1 MLKVGAAQLGA
12 GAIFN
17 VGNVDVWQSLKELHG
32 QTEYFGQSFTDM
44 DLFIEASGAP
54 IIEDLINKAKFG
66 ARITFV
72 AASKTPAT
80 LDFTQIMAKQLDVL
94 GSQMYSNDFSAPL
107 SIMQNMDLTPMISH
121 NSNLGIQ

>member
-1 MLKVGAAQLGA
+1 
-12 GAIFN
+12 
-17 VGNVDVWQSLKELHG
+17 
-32 QTEYFGQSFTDM
+32 M

-121 NSNLGIQ
+121 NSNLGIQWGNPDCFRQLIRCQSNDWDALSDKSYVQPNC